1 MNVERAQLLNI
12 SQVDWADKHEVLQ
25 LIRYVV
31 FVVEQNV
38 PIEEEWDGMDE
49 SSTHF
54 LASDT
59 SGLPIGTAR
68 LMPTGQIGRMAVL
81 QPLRGSGVGS
91 KILQKVVQHAKQLA
105 FDRIFLHAQ
114 THAIEFYERHGFVVQ
129 GEEFMDAG
137 IPHREMVLEH
147 ST

>member
-1 MNVERAQLLNI
+1 MDSAQSLNI
-12 SQVDWADKHEVLQ
+12 SQVDWAAHRQVLQ

-54 LASDT
+54 LACDST
-59 SGLPIGTAR
+59 GLPVGTAR
-68 LMPTGQIGRMAVL
+68 LMPSGQIGRMAVL
-81 QPLRGSGVGS
+81 RPLRGSGIGS
-91 KILQKVVQHAKQLA
+91 QILQTVVKHAKGCT

-114 THAIEFYERHGFVVQ
+114 THAIEFYERHGFVIR
-129 GEEFMDAG
+129 GDEFMDAG
-137 IPHREMVLEH
+137 IPHREMILED
-147 ST
+147 T

>member
-1 MNVERAQLLNI
+1 MELAHSLNI
-12 SQVDWADKHEVLQ
+12 SRVDWADKREVLQ

-54 LASDT
+54 LALDT
-59 SGLPIGTAR
+59 TGLPIGTAR

-81 QPLRGSGVGS
+81 QPLRGSGIGS
-91 KILQKVVQHAKQLA
+91 QILQKVVRYAQKLD

-114 THAIEFYERHGFVVQ
+114 THAIKFYERHGFVVH
-129 GEEFMDAG
+129 GEEFIDAG

-147 ST
+147 SS

>member
-1 MNVERAQLLNI
+1 MNI
-12 SQVDWADKHEVLQ
+12 SRVDWAEKHEILQ

-38 PIEEEWDGMDE
+38 PISEEWDGMDE

-54 LASDT
+54 LAADS
-59 SGLPIGTAR
+59 SGLPVGAAR

-81 QPLRGSGVGS
+81 QPLRGTGIGS
-91 KILQKVVQHAKQLA
+91 RLLQTVVEHAKGSN

-114 THAIEFYERHGFVVQ
+114 THAIEFYERNGFVVQ
-129 GEEFMDAG
+129 GDEFMDAG
-137 IPHREMVLEH
+137 IPHREMVLRKARD
-147 ST
+147 

>member
-1 MNVERAQLLNI
+1 MERAQSLNI
-12 SQVDWADKHEVLQ
+12 SQVDWTEKHEVLQ

-54 LASDT
+54 LASDAA
-59 SGLPIGTAR
+59 GLPVGTAR

-81 QPLRGSGVGS
+81 QPLRGSGIGS
-91 KILQKVVQHAKQLA
+91 KILQNVVQHAKLLA

-114 THAIEFYERHGFVVQ
+114 THAIEFYERHGFVAQ
-129 GEEFMDAG
+129 GDQFMDAG
-137 IPHREMVLEH
+137 IPHREMVLDR
-147 ST
+147 SF